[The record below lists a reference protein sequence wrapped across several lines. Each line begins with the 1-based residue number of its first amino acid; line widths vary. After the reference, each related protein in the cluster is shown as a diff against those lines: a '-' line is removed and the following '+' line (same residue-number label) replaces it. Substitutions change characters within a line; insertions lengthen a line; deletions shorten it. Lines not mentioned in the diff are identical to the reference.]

1 MNFDDDF
8 REEWI
13 PVAAWCDPDELHV
26 RLTDGRH
33 ISTPIWWYP
42 RLLGATPAQRN
53 HVELMLTGIHWPD
66 VDEDLSIRGML
77 LGIKAKGAKE
87 PAKEAA

>member
-1 MNFDDDF
+1 MNFEDNF
-8 REEWI
+8 REEWE

-26 RLTDGRH
+26 RLKDGRH

-42 RLLGATPAQRN
+42 RLLKASPAERN
-53 HVELMLTGIHWPD
+53 NVELMLTGVHWPD

-77 LGIKAKGAKE
+77 LGYKAPDAVAPMDKVA
-87 PAKEAA
+87 